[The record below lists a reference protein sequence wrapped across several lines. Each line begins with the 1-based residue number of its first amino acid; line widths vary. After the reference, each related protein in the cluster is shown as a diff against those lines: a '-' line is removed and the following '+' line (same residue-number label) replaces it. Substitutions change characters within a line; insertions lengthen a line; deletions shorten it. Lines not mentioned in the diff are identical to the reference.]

1 MATKTNNNNHLD
13 TQKPNTLKDRI
24 SGFITSSV
32 NNIREKLYNNVVPFS
47 YGDITNRLYSAIV
60 DNKSYSKQVMPDS
73 GNYDALD
80 EIYAN
85 YLQIPK
91 NKRHYDSVLK
101 TSKYK
106 PSKSKDK
113 TALYYAMPLSNKEKQ
128 RLIKYALNGSTSE
141 VNPELGEYKLG
152 LGEDINGKYVSYYDN
167 WDLNPFRGVT
177 SYDSKLAKWLGLDK
191 IGDLSFGIGKPVEIY
206 DRLYYDENGKLIDKK
221 LFGGQVNR
229 RSLATGGKI
238 YIKPSHR
245 GRLTELKER
254 TGKSEAELYNDGNP
268 AHKKMVVFAR
278 NARKWNK

>member
-1 MATKTNNNNHLD
+1 MATKINNNNHLD

-32 NNIREKLYNNVVPFS
+32 NNIREKLYNNVIPFS

-60 DNKSYSKQVMPDS
+60 NNKPYSKQVMPDS

-85 YLQIPK
+85 YLQISK
-91 NKRHYDSVLK
+91 NKRHYDPVLK

-113 TALYYAMPLSNKEKQ
+113 NALYYAMPLTNKEKQ
-128 RLIKYALNGSTSE
+128 RLIKAALNGATSE
-141 VNPELGEYKLG
+141 VNPELGEYKIG
-152 LGEDINGKYVSYYDN
+152 LGEDVNGKYASYYDN
-167 WDLNPFRGVT
+167 WDINPFRGVT
-177 SYDSKLAKWLGLDK
+177 SYDSKLVKWLGLDK

-221 LFGGQVNR
+221 LFGGLVTR